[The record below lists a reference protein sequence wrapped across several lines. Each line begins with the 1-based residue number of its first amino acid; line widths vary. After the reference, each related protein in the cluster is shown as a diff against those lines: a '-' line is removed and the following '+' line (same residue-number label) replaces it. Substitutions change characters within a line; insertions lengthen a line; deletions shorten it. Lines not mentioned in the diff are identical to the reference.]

1 MREHECDSL
10 GVHLEGLE
18 PVSRVFDLFGCLC
31 CSVLELYSSNE
42 FNFSIVIGDG
52 VHP

>member
-31 CSVLELYSSNE
+31 CSVLEFYSSNE
-42 FNFSIVIGDG
+42 FKFSIIIGDG